1 MIDAQHAISPLT
13 LTLFMFHML
22 CNMCCVLGYPS
33 LVYEACQEIF
43 LLIRRFIATLRCH
56 TLLYSKKV
64 HSRQNSIDAGA
75 GPQILKEMKLMSRVF
90 IIEDDDALRRE
101 LINVLELDTYE
112 ALSCSDFAQGA
123 QEALG
128 VHADLVIL
136 DLNLP
141 EINGLNICRSIR
153 ESSNVPILVLTSS
166 DAEFDEVMSMKLGA
180 DDYLSKP
187 YRPAVLLAH
196 IARLL
201 QRAEGRGAAHI
212 DYAGISLDIARAN
225 VSFDGNEVSLSRNE
239 TCILAALIR
248 ARGGIVSR
256 QDLMRELWET
266 DQFVDDN
273 TLTVNVNRLRKALE
287 RAGASDMLKTHRG
300 QGYSL

>member
-1 MIDAQHAISPLT
+1 
-13 LTLFMFHML
+13 
-22 CNMCCVLGYPS
+22 
-33 LVYEACQEIF
+33 
-43 LLIRRFIATLRCH
+43 
-56 TLLYSKKV
+56 
-64 HSRQNSIDAGA
+64 
-75 GPQILKEMKLMSRVF
+75 MSRVF

-101 LINVLELDTYE
+101 LINVLELDAYE
-112 ALSCSDFAQGA
+112 ALSCADYAQGA
-123 QEALG
+123 QEALAA
-128 VHADLVIL
+128 HAELVIL

-153 ESSNVPILVLTSS
+153 ESSDIPILILTSS

-201 QRAEGRGAAHI
+201 QRAEGSNATRI
-212 DYAGISLDIARAN
+212 DYAGISLDIARATA
-225 VSFDGNEVSLSRNE
+225 SIDGNEINLSRNE

-248 ARGGIVSR
+248 ARGAIVSR

-287 RAGASDMLKTHRG
+287 RAGATSSTLKTHRG